1 MREGRKEEG
10 KEGMKEK
17 KGKEKRKGKEEKREE
32 EISLLTVH
40 AHEAV
45 GPASPLQ
52 PGRLF
57 TAPLSF

>member
-32 EISLLTVH
+32 EINLLIVYVY
-40 AHEAV
+40 EVV
-45 GPASPLQ
+45 GLV
-52 PGRLF
+52 L
-57 TAPLSF
+57 LL